1 MLDFSRT
8 PVTAAAPQNGA
19 TTNTAS
25 TNVATGRLLNFTFPF
40 GDIRKWNAT
49 SKYPVA
55 RAYMTGIKY
64 QDRFIDVQIVS
75 AIANTTNNIITV
87 SVNISNQKY
96 AIESLYIGY
105 IIYAQVNTVLFINVI
120 QSSIPNFFDK
130 SLNNM
135 VEN

>member
-1 MLDFSRT
+1 
-8 PVTAAAPQNGA
+8 
-19 TTNTAS
+19 
-25 TNVATGRLLNFTFPF
+25 
-40 GDIRKWNAT
+40 
-49 SKYPVA
+49 
-55 RAYMTGIKY
+55 MTGIKY